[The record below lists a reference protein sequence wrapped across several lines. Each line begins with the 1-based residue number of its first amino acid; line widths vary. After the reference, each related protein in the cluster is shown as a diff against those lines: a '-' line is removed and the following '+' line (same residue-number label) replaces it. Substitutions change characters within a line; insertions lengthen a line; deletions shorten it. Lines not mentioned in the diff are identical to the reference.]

1 MRKEILTKATVGLM
15 TGIIAF
21 SFVGCGVSEQVNAK
35 ENVEDVAEADA
46 QEYIL
51 GGWATNADELAI
63 DKNAAAKAAF
73 EKAIDGLVG
82 YSYEPIALLGTQ
94 VVAGTNYAILVRGC
108 AATLDAVPEIQIVY
122 IYEDL
127 DGNASI
133 LSVQEITLNA
143 EEAVNN

>member
-1 MRKEILTKATVGLM
+1 MRKEILTKVTVGLL
-15 TGIIAF
+15 TGMVVLSLI
-21 SFVGCGVSEQVNAK
+21 GCGMAEKVNAK
-35 ENVEDVAEADA
+35 ENVVNDAEADA

-51 GGWATNADELAI
+51 GGWDTNADELAL
-63 DKNAAAKAAF
+63 DKNADAKAAF

-108 AATLDAVPEIQIVY
+108 AATLDAVPEFQIVY

-127 DGNASI
+127 NCNASI
-133 LSVQEITLNA
+133 LSIQEITLNA
-143 EEAVNN
+143 EETVNN